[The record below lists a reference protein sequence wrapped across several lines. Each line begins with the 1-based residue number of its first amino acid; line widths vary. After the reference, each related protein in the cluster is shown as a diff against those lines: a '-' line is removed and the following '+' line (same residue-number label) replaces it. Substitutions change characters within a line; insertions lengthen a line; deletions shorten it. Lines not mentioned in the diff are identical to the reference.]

1 MGISFKEAAQMWQ
14 FGPDWPGQAC
24 GAKTR
29 AGTPCKNPAVTGKA
43 RCRMHGGKSTGAKTP
58 EGRARLSALHLK
70 HGRSTTEA
78 KAEAKRRAQ
87 VGREIRAEL
96 RDIEREAIA
105 GGLLA
110 KDWREMFE
118 PKPDK

>member
-1 MGISFKEAAQMWQ
+1 MNDKFLECGRLWQ
-14 FGPDWPGQAC
+14 LGPDWRGQRC

-78 KAEAKRRAQ
+78 KAEAQRRAQ

-105 GGLLA
+105 GGVLA
-110 KDWREMFE
+110 KDWREAFK
-118 PKPDK
+118 PKADS

>member
-1 MGISFKEAAQMWQ
+1 MGMSFKEAAQLWQ

-29 AGTPCKNPAVTGKA
+29 AGTPCKNPACTGKA

-58 EGRARLSALHLK
+58 EGRAKLKSLHWK
-70 HGRSTTEA
+70 HGMSTTAA
-78 KAEAKRRAQ
+78 KAEVKRRAQ

-96 RDIEREAIA
+96 RDIERAAIA
-105 GGLLA
+105 TGLLTR
-110 KDWREMFE
+110 DWRNRF
-118 PKPDK
+118 DWRD